1 MKKIYLTLFAMF
13 LSFNAN
19 AFVVSPHVGLDYVS
33 TTTNGFGSF
42 DNLNGVSLNAGVKT
56 LGFLSVEAFYQKFKS
71 QNALNGTNAKPESY
85 GIDIVSDTLNLGVVE
100 VLTSVGYAKYTLDG
114 GNLNGKMKD
123 FEGSAYRLGFGG
135 QININE
141 NLGVRAMYRYVFP
154 DSNFLKKNAQELTIG
169 LRYYFF

>member
-114 GNLNGKMKD
+114 GNLNGKM
-123 FEGSAYRLGFGG
+123 
-135 QININE
+135 
-141 NLGVRAMYRYVFP
+141 
-154 DSNFLKKNAQELTIG
+154 
-169 LRYYFF
+169 